1 MNTIDIYFP
10 RFEPAA
16 LALTRGFLAT
26 ALLTG
31 LVVYGLEQAI
41 RQPVAETFSLPTR
54 SFRRYLDNEQAFLD
68 NMAFFVVRLLL

>member
-1 MNTIDIYFP
+1 MSVITSLMNTIDIYFP

-41 RQPVAETFSLPTR
+41 RQPVAKTFSCQREVFDDT
-54 SFRRYLDNEQAFLD
+54 
-68 NMAFFVVRLLL
+68 